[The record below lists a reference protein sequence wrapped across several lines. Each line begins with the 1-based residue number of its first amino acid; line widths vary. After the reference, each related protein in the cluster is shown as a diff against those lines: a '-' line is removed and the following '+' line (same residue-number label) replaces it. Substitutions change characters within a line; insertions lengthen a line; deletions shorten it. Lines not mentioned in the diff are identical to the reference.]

1 MKISSIRVKKIYCD
15 IYFDNNEFINI
26 HKDVIINLNLFVDKP
41 IDFAEL
47 EKIKKED
54 EYLRIKNS
62 AFRILTRRANSE
74 AELIKKL
81 KRKEYS
87 LPAINRVVSELRNKG
102 YINDFDFAVRYSEM
116 RLKKYGWNRIKNELF
131 RKGISKEIL
140 PKIESAINIKTEED
154 YLIEIASKKLNS
166 IIKKENDLYRIKQK
180 LFGFLVR
187 KGFDFEDSKNV
198 IDRIT
203 KEYHDKL

>member
-1 MKISSIRVKKIYCD
+1 MKISSIRIKKIYCD
-15 IYFDNNEFINI
+15 IFFDNYESINI
-26 HKDVIINLNLFVDKP
+26 HKDVIINLNLFVDKS
-41 IDFAEL
+41 IDSVEL

-102 YINDFDFAVRYSEM
+102 YINDFNFAVRYSEM

-131 RKGISKEIL
+131 RKGIL

-154 YLIEIASKKLNS
+154 YLIEIASKKLTS
-166 IIKKENDLYRIKQK
+166 IIKKENDKYKIKQK
-180 LFGFLVR
+180 LYGFLVR

-198 IDRIT
+198 VDRIT
-203 KEYHDKL
+203 KEYLDRL

>member
-1 MKISSIRVKKIYCD
+1 MKNTY
-15 IYFDNNEFINI
+15 
-26 HKDVIINLNLFVDKP
+26 
-41 IDFAEL
+41 
-47 EKIKKED
+47 

-74 AELIKKL
+74 AELVKKL

-140 PKIESAINIKTEED
+140 PKIEFAINIKTEED
-154 YLIEIASKKLNS
+154 YLIEITSKKLNS
-166 IIKKENDLYRIKQK
+166 IIKKEDDIYKVKQK

-203 KEYHDKL
+203 KEYQDKL

>member
-1 MKISSIRVKKIYCD
+1 MKISSIRIKKIYCD
-15 IYFDNNEFINI
+15 IFFDNYESINI
-26 HKDVIINLNLFVDKP
+26 HKDVIINLNLFVDKS
-41 IDFAEL
+41 IDSVEL

-102 YINDFDFAVRYSEM
+102 YINDFNFAVRYSEM

-154 YLIEIASKKLNS
+154 YLIEIASKKLTS
-166 IIKKENDLYRIKQK
+166 IIKKENDKYKIKQK
-180 LFGFLVR
+180 LYGFLVR

-198 IDRIT
+198 VDRIT
-203 KEYHDKL
+203 KEYLDRL